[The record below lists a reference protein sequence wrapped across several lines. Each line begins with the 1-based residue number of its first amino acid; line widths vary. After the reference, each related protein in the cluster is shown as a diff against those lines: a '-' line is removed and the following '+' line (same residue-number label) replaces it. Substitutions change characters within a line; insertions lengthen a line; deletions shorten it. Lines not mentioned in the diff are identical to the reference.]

1 MNVQRRY
8 VMIAASA
15 AALAVLADRL
25 PGTQVGAWRSK
36 HEELLARVLEALH
49 QPQVVLPVMDEDVVR
64 SLLARVLDAPLHEI
78 DSYAGASISQ
88 LKQRIHGNIARDYE
102 NRKVRV
108 IDGWWLSE
116 TEAGCL
122 ELLQGFLIS

>member
-1 MNVQRRY
+1 MNVQRRHM
-8 VMIAASA
+8 MIAASA

-25 PGTQVGAWRSK
+25 PGVHVAASRSK

-49 QPQVVLPVMDEDVVR
+49 QPNAVLSALDEGVVR
-64 SLLARVLDAPLHEI
+64 PLLARVLDTMPHEI
-78 DSYAGASISQ
+78 DSYASASAPQ
-88 LKQRIHGNIARDYE
+88 LRRRIQGNIVRDYE
-102 NRKVRV
+102 NRKLRV

-122 ELLQGFLIS
+122 ELLSVGSA